1 MNASDD
7 RSDGMSVVIGH
18 DFGLKDSSSVSLNKM
33 EGSGN
38 DKNDRIV
45 IHPVPIEE
53 KTEEHLKTE
62 EMENYSSID
71 DMPMHIPEYKIEVQP
86 DPQETSYPKTPEH
99 KPTSRRFNST
109 IK

>member
-1 MNASDD
+1 MSVNASDD

-45 IHPVPIEE
+45 LHPVPIEE
-53 KTEEHLKTE
+53 KTEEHLKT
-62 EMENYSSID
+62 
-71 DMPMHIPEYKIEVQP
+71 
-86 DPQETSYPKTPEH
+86 
-99 KPTSRRFNST
+99 
-109 IK
+109 